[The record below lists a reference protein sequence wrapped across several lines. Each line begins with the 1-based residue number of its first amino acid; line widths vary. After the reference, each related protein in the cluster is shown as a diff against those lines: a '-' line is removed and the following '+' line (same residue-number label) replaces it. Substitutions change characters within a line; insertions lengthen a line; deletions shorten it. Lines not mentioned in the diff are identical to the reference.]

1 MDLDQQTQAVLAVL
15 NGSGVL
21 PFHQFD
27 PVTARARLLGLRPD
41 RSGETPLKMAR
52 VWEEQVPA
60 GDGGFT
66 VRVLQPRA
74 TAEGET
80 MPVVIYFHG
89 GGFFA
94 GDIDSTD
101 MIVREIAAKSDVIVV
116 NVDYRLAPEAK
127 FPAAPDD
134 AYAALT
140 WVVDNA
146 TRLSVDPDRIVLCG
160 DSAGGNLTIVT
171 CLTAR
176 DRGGPAIRFQA
187 PIYPSVDLRRTVSYE
202 SRRKFGGGEYFLIAD
217 DITWM
222 LENYYRDWADGEDWR
237 ASPILAESFAG
248 LPPALVVTAGYD
260 PLVDEG
266 KLYADRLRAAGVEVE
281 YACFEDT
288 IHGFVS
294 FASVIPS
301 GARALALICERISAA
316 VSRNTHKN
324 QRPSGKHS

>member
-1 MDLDQQTQAVLAVL
+1 MDLDPQTQAVLAAL

-27 PVTARARLLGLRPD
+27 AVTARARLLSLRPD
-41 RSGETPLKMAR
+41 RSKMELPEMAQ
-52 VWEEQVPA
+52 VWDERIPT
-60 GDGGFT
+60 GDGGGFT

-74 TAEGET
+74 IVEGET

-94 GDIDSTD
+94 GDIDSVD
-101 MIVREIAAKSDVIVV
+101 MIVREIAARADVIVV
-116 NVDYRLAPEAK
+116 NVDYRLSPEAK
-127 FPAAPDD
+127 FPTAVED
-134 AYAALT
+134 AYAALI

-146 TRLSVDPDRIVLCG
+146 KRLSVDPDRLVICG

-171 CLTAR
+171 CLMAR
-176 DRGGPAIRFQA
+176 SRGGPAIRFQV
-187 PIYPSVDLRRTVSYE
+187 PIYPSLDLRRSVPYD

-222 LENYYRDWADGEDWR
+222 LENYYSDWADGEDWR
-237 ASPILAESFAG
+237 ASPILAESFAD

-266 KLYADRLRAAGVEVE
+266 KLYADRLE
-281 YACFEDT
+281 
-288 IHGFVS
+288 
-294 FASVIPS
+294 
-301 GARALALICERISAA
+301 
-316 VSRNTHKN
+316 SRGES
-324 QRPSGKHS
+324 R